1 MICDGAAHKAV
12 WSTKGDAG
20 TKFCML
26 CANATGHKPTLEQQ
40 QTMPVPID
48 DPEELFIV
56 TTCTTYEQLRLV
68 SDEEVLASYQRL
80 AARAATCSKK
90 DFQRWEQAMGLTYT
104 NKALLTNEALLER
117 NLLQPCSSFCHDY
130 MHGVFQGTA
139 VVVRHHFMH
148 EVHAHVDVWK
158 FLHDYLDHFS
168 FPHQWKMTHLKVL
181 FDEKRAV
188 KSKGA
193 MKFSCLASEC
203 AAIYGPMRHF
213 VHSVLEPRN
222 ICPEACK
229 AFLCMAALVD
239 QVHEGVNHQCTT
251 RQSLLSA
258 VEASIASFRTWNPC
272 GMIRKWHWLLHLPDT
287 LARFG
292 YLPSCFAAER
302 KHKTISSIATRLQ
315 KTVDFELHLMQSILP
330 QEIYALKEENLFPP
344 GVHFNKPKK
353 ATSKELKTMAQ
364 FLSHTPTEAHVASS
378 VTLPSGV
385 QVHSH
390 DVIVY
395 TMDKQT
401 WEVGQ
406 VLFHADVFGS
416 QVTLLHAWDMLEA
429 KAMQRVAIYHPSGRH
444 GFIPVQ
450 AILFAVVFAKP
461 QNGQAKVLMPYS
473 MYSRP
478 QFAENEASRCD
489 FCLHISQT
497 FLFVSARWPFHL
509 TSPAV
514 LHAQAMWLFLI
525 FLLKHRLLAIAS
537 FPDIRQY
544 IEQVK

>member
-40 QTMPVPID
+40 QTIPVPID
-48 DPEELFIV
+48 DPEELFID

-139 VVVRHHFMH
+139 VVVLHHFMH

-222 ICPEACK
+222 IYIRKHAKKFFAWLHWSTKSMKESI
-229 AFLCMAALVD
+229 
-239 QVHEGVNHQCTT
+239 T
-251 RQSLLSA
+251 SA
-258 VEASIASFRTWNPC
+258 PHDNPC
-272 GMIRKWHWLLHLPDT
+272 CRRWK
-287 LARFG
+287 
-292 YLPSCFAAER
+292 
-302 KHKTISSIATRLQ
+302 
-315 KTVDFELHLMQSILP
+315 
-330 QEIYALKEENLFPP
+330 
-344 GVHFNKPKK
+344 
-353 ATSKELKTMAQ
+353 
-364 FLSHTPTEAHVASS
+364 
-378 VTLPSGV
+378 
-385 QVHSH
+385 
-390 DVIVY
+390 
-395 TMDKQT
+395 
-401 WEVGQ
+401 
-406 VLFHADVFGS
+406 
-416 QVTLLHAWDMLEA
+416 
-429 KAMQRVAIYHPSGRH
+429 HPSPASGH
-444 GFIPVQ
+444 G
-450 AILFAVVFAKP
+450 
-461 QNGQAKVLMPYS
+461 
-473 MYSRP
+473 
-478 QFAENEASRCD
+478 
-489 FCLHISQT
+489 T
-497 FLFVSARWPFHL
+497 
-509 TSPAV
+509 PA
-514 LHAQAMWLFLI
+514 A
-525 FLLKHRLLAIAS
+525 
-537 FPDIRQY
+537 
-544 IEQVK
+544 

>member
-1 MICDGAAHKAV
+1 
-12 WSTKGDAG
+12 
-20 TKFCML
+20 
-26 CANATGHKPTLEQQ
+26 
-40 QTMPVPID
+40 
-48 DPEELFIV
+48 
-56 TTCTTYEQLRLV
+56 
-68 SDEEVLASYQRL
+68 
-80 AARAATCSKK
+80 
-90 DFQRWEQAMGLTYT
+90 
-104 NKALLTNEALLER
+104 
-117 NLLQPCSSFCHDY
+117 
-130 MHGVFQGTA
+130 
-139 VVVRHHFMH
+139 
-148 EVHAHVDVWK
+148 
-158 FLHDYLDHFS
+158 
-168 FPHQWKMTHLKVL
+168 MTHLKVL

-229 AFLCMAALVD
+229 AFLCMASLVD

-478 QFAENEASRCD
+478 QFAENEASRCTTFACASHRHSCSFRPGGHFTLLRLQ
-489 FCLHISQT
+489 FCMHKPCGCS
-497 FLFVSARWPFHL
+497 
-509 TSPAV
+509 
-514 LHAQAMWLFLI
+514 
-525 FLLKHRLLAIAS
+525 S
-537 FPDIRQY
+537 FSC
-544 IEQVK
+544 